1 MTNQLTFYI
10 SQPGIY
16 AISIKDNQTVK
27 HMRILENDK
36 NLFYLSQSK
45 YFEDITDL
53 VDYYSKHSLSDSFF
67 GLSITLK
74 FPYKKCLKLNITDE
88 NSKMFENDN
97 LNKPIIGYCRSLY
110 KFQGDHPALSF
121 QKGDIIE
128 IIDKRGEQ
136 KGKRMI

>member
-1 MTNQLTFYI
+1 
-10 SQPGIY
+10 
-16 AISIKDNQTVK
+16 
-27 HMRILENDK
+27 MRILENDK

-53 VDYYSKHSLSDSFF
+53 VDYYSRHSLSDSFF

-88 NSKMFENDN
+88 NSKLFENDN
-97 LNKPIIGYCRSLY
+97 LNKPIIGYCRALY
-110 KFQGDHPALSF
+110 KFQGDYPALSF
-121 QKGDIIE
+121 QKEDIIE

-136 KGKRMI
+136 KGRCLRDLRALPC